1 MITAKQTITETF
13 IHLLAEQDFEEV
25 SVKDIVAY
33 AGISRSTFYLH
44 FTDKYELMDA
54 VRSQL
59 NGRLLQIYAEPSDT
73 ETINLK
79 ICRHVF
85 RYRSFYRQEFSDV
98 GRIHELTSRFADQLE
113 QVFGDEDMAVFAGWG
128 TIGYLASWVKG
139 GFAMAPQEASDKLMK
154 IIFADWTANLADA
167 RERSS

>member
-59 NGRLLQIYAEPSDT
+59 NGRLLQIYAEPSDA

-85 RYRSFYRQEFSDV
+85 RYRSFYRQEFSDA
-98 GRIHELTSRFADQLE
+98 GRIHELTSRFACQLDH
-113 QVFGDEDMAVFAGWG
+113 VFGDEDLAVFAGWG
-128 TIGYLASWVKG
+128 TIGYLVSWVKG
-139 GFAMAPQEASDKLMK
+139 GFMMSPQEASDKLMK
-154 IIFADWTANLADA
+154 IVFADWTANLAET

>member
-13 IHLLAEQDFEEV
+13 IHLLSEQDFEAV

-54 VRSQL
+54 VRNQL
-59 NGRLLQIYAEPSDT
+59 NGRILQIYAEPSDA

-85 RYRSFYRQEFSDV
+85 RYRSFYRQEFSDA
-98 GRIHELTSRFADQLE
+98 GRIHQLTIRLAEQLE
-113 QVFGDEDMAVFAGWG
+113 HVFA
-128 TIGYLASWVKG
+128 TRTSPFSLAGALLAIWPPGSK
-139 GFAMAPQEASDKLMK
+139 
-154 IIFADWTANLADA
+154 ADLRWRRRKRQTN
-167 RERSS
+167 